1 MRGVTVMKLFFR
13 GVMAALL
20 CLCFFCSVLCLP
32 AAAEPSVSAACA
44 VVMDADSGQ
53 IVWAKNA
60 DTRHAMASTTKIM
73 TALVALRSAEL
84 DRSLEVSPEAAG
96 IEGSSVYL
104 YPGEKLTL
112 EELLYAMLLESAN
125 DAAAAVAIA
134 LSGSVEAFANEMNVC
149 AAELGLTDT
158 HFTNPHG
165 LWDEDHY
172 TTAAELAHIARAA
185 MTYPAFRTMVS
196 TYRKTIPLNQTE
208 GVRLLINHNKLL
220 KLSSDVIGVKT
231 GYTRKS
237 GRCLVSAAE
246 RNGVTLIAVTL
257 DAPDDWRDHLQMLDY
272 GFSRLT
278 HYSFGAAGELCYTLP
293 VVGGE
298 PGYLTVFNT
307 APLAVTLDA
316 DAPPPKLRIEL
327 PHMLYAPVEA
337 DTALGQICCISEG
350 KVVAQVPLAAA
361 FSVERI
367 PTKEGFWTRLGR
379 FLGIC

>member
-1 MRGVTVMKLFFR
+1 MKISFR
-13 GVMAALL
+13 GVFAALL
-20 CLCFFCSVLCLP
+20 CFSLCLSGLCLP
-32 AAAEPSVSAACA
+32 AAAEPAVSAACA

-73 TALVALRSAEL
+73 TAFVALRSAEL
-84 DRSLEVSPEAAG
+84 DRAVEVSAQAAG

-125 DAAAAVAIA
+125 DAAAAIAIA
-134 LSGSVEAFANEMNVC
+134 LSGSVEAFAAEMNAC

-172 TTAAELAHIARAA
+172 TTAAELAHITRAT
-185 MTYPAFRTMVS
+185 MTYPAFRTMVA
-196 TYRKTIPLNQTE
+196 TYKKTIPLNQTE

-220 KLSSDVIGVKT
+220 KLSPDVIGVKT
-231 GYTRKS
+231 GYTKKS

-257 DAPDDWRDHLQMLDY
+257 DAPDDWQDHLQMLDY

-278 HYSFGAAGELCYTLP
+278 HYAFGEAAELCYTLP
-293 VVGGE
+293 VAGGE

-307 APLAVTLDA
+307 APLAVTLPA
-316 DAPPPKLRIEL
+316 DAPSPELRVEL
-327 PHMLYAPVEA
+327 PRMLYAPVTA
-337 DTALGQICCISEG
+337 DTLLGQICCISGGE
-350 KVVAQVPLAAA
+350 VVAQAPLVAA
-361 FSVERI
+361 FSVERV
-367 PTKEGFWTRLGR
+367 PVKEGFWARLGR
-379 FLGIC
+379 LLGIR

>member
-1 MRGVTVMKLFFR
+1 MKISFR
-13 GVMAALL
+13 GVFAALL
-20 CLCFFCSVLCLP
+20 CFSLCLSGLCLP
-32 AAAEPSVSAACA
+32 AAAEPAVSAACA

-73 TALVALRSAEL
+73 TAFVALRSAEL
-84 DRSLEVSPEAAG
+84 ERAVEVSAQAAG

-125 DAAAAVAIA
+125 DAAAAIAIA
-134 LSGSVEAFANEMNVC
+134 LSGSVEAFAAEMNAC
-149 AAELGLTDT
+149 AAELGLANT

-172 TTAAELAHIARAA
+172 TTAAELAHITRAA
-185 MTYPAFRTMVS
+185 MTYPAFRTMVA
-196 TYRKTIPLNQTE
+196 TYKKTIPLNQTE
-208 GVRLLINHNKLL
+208 GVRLLINHNKPL
-220 KLSSDVIGVKT
+220 KLSSNVIGVKT
-231 GYTRKS
+231 GYTKKS

-257 DAPDDWRDHLQMLDY
+257 DAPDDWQDHLQMLDY

-278 HYSFGAAGELCYTLP
+278 HYAFGEAGELCYTLP
-293 VVGGE
+293 VAGGE

-316 DAPPPKLRIEL
+316 DAPPPEIRIEL

-337 DTALGQICCISEG
+337 DTALGQIWCSSG
-350 KVVAQVPLAAA
+350 GRVVAQVPLAAT
-361 FSVERI
+361 FSVDRI

>member
-1 MRGVTVMKLFFR
+1 MKLSFR
-13 GVMAALL
+13 GVLAALL
-20 CLCFFCSVLCLP
+20 CVCLCLSGLCLP
-32 AAAEPSVSAACA
+32 AAAEPTVSAACA
-44 VVMDADSGQ
+44 VVMDADTGQ

-73 TALVALRSAEL
+73 TALVALRLAEL
-84 DRSLEVSPEAAG
+84 DLAVEVSAQAAG

-125 DAAAAVAIA
+125 DAAAAIAIA
-134 LSGSVEAFANEMNVC
+134 LSGSVEAFSAEMNAC

-165 LWDEDHY
+165 LWDEEHY
-172 TTAAELAHIARAA
+172 TTAAELAHITRAA
-185 MTYPAFRTMVS
+185 MTYPAFRTMVA

-231 GYTRKS
+231 GYTKKS

-246 RNGVTLIAVTL
+246 RDGVTLIAVTL
-257 DAPDDWRDHLQMLDY
+257 EAPDDWQDHLQMLDY

-278 HYSFGAAGELCYTLP
+278 HYAFGKAGELCYTLP
-293 VVGGE
+293 VAGGE

-307 APLAVTLDA
+307 APLAVTLPA
-316 DAPPPKLRIEL
+316 DAPAPELRVEL
-327 PHMLYAPVEA
+327 PRMLYAPVEA
-337 DTALGQICCISEG
+337 DAVLGQICCISEG
-350 KVVAQVPLAAA
+350 KVVAQAPLAAA
-361 FSVERI
+361 FPVERV
-367 PTKEGFWTRLGR
+367 PVKEGFWTRLGR
-379 FLGIC
+379 LLGIC